1 MKDFLRLDIDKV
13 VAGWTSLEPT
23 PAELDAILE
32 LAYLA
37 IASDGVV
44 TRTEMEAFAVVM
56 ERLFGPEMTAKH
68 IEQVL
73 EQYEDSLD
81 RSGFRK
87 RLRTV
92 AGQLQRA
99 PVRDRAYQLAYAMVM
114 CDLDTNL
121 HEFEF
126 DKALR
131 EHLGLD
137 EDAAEALVDSV
148 IDLVIARAPAAGD
161 QAGPR

>member
-1 MKDFLRLDIDKV
+1 MRDFLRLDVDKV
-13 VAGWTSLEPT
+13 VEGWAALEPSQE
-23 PAELDAILE
+23 ELDAILE

-56 ERLFGPEMTAKH
+56 ERLFGSEMTARH
-68 IEQVL
+68 IEEVL
-73 EQYEDSLD
+73 DQYEDSLD
-81 RSGFRK
+81 RSGFKK
-87 RLRTV
+87 RLKAV
-92 AGQLQRA
+92 SDQLKRPA
-99 PVRDRAYQLAYAMVM
+99 VRDHAYQLSYAMVM

-131 EHLGLD
+131 EHLGL
-137 EDAAEALVDSV
+137 EEERAEELVDGV
-148 IDLVIARAPAAGD
+148 IDLVIARKADPDGA
-161 QAGPR
+161 R